1 MARRGWKPIK
11 IVDCLFF
18 YYGIFVIDLINE
30 NQGNGRVCKFKIK
43 PRKVHR
49 GHIKGS
55 KSLSQRSIEL
65 IYAIFVIQQF
75 FRTILTTSIL
85 FTHKCIIFKN
95 AVIDFKWVLTT

>member
-1 MARRGWKPIK
+1 MLARRGWKPIK

-18 YYGIFVIDLINE
+18 CYGIFVIDLINE

-55 KSLSQRSIEL
+55 KSDDVMKDLRLIRNLSNCERE
-65 IYAIFVIQQF
+65 A
-75 FRTILTTSIL
+75 
-85 FTHKCIIFKN
+85 
-95 AVIDFKWVLTT
+95 